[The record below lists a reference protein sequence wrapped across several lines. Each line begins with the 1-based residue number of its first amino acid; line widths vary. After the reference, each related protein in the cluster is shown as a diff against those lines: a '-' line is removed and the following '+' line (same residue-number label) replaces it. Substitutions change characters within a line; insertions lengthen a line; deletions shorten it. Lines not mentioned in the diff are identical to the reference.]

1 MTTVRKILDDSIVGL
16 VPIVNIERNDQK
28 QRIVYLFFLH
38 YLTSLWDKIKNPE
51 IMIWM
56 NVGYENYLQL
66 EQFRFVL
73 FRRKMIYYLLV
84 GLFTTIQKKWMIWAQ
99 INQYTW
105 CISTSS
111 GHTRR
116 SSKKCNL
123 RLKQCTIFCSF
134 NSG

>member
-1 MTTVRKILDDSIVGL
+1 MTTVRKILDDRIVGL

-28 QRIVYLFFLH
+28 QRIIYLLFF
-38 YLTSLWDKIKNPE
+38 YYFTSLWDKIKNPE
-51 IMIWM
+51 IMIRM

-84 GLFTTIQKKWMIWAQ
+84 GLFTTIQKKWMIWVQ
-99 INQYTW
+99 INQNTR

-116 SSKKCNL
+116 SSKKCNH
-123 RLKQCTIFCSF
+123 RLKQCTICCCF